1 MTSRPASLRRLR
13 RPLRL
18 LLAIGVAAAVVS
30 PGVPASA
37 QTARKDR
44 KATTTTTTVAPI
56 VIAGAPDEGFVE
68 PDPTDCGVAL
78 GPWDPVASGR
88 PTTLRPLGPAG
99 LYVWNRGNQWYVM
112 VTHPDRKRIEVRG
125 TITFDRPI
133 TAAAVRL
140 DSAERQ
146 NDVVTRPDRSR
157 INFTFT
163 NFGGLDGLQF
173 NAGCAGSITI
183 TARAGS
189 QPLAVQQV
197 FVGQGAVNVASV
209 PFTFSRRA

>member
-1 MTSRPASLRRLR
+1 MA
-13 RPLRL
+13 
-18 LLAIGVAAAVVS
+18 VAAGVVS
-30 PGVPASA
+30 PGVSASA
-37 QTARKDR
+37 QPARKDR
-44 KATTTTTTVAPI
+44 KTTTTTTTVAPVAI
-56 VIAGAPDEGFVE
+56 GAPDEDVVE
-68 PDPTDCGVAL
+68 PDPTDCGVTL

-112 VTHPDRKRIEVRG
+112 VTHADRKRVEIRG

-157 INFTFT
+157 INFTLT

-183 TARAGS
+183 TARVGS
-189 QPLAVQQV
+189 QPLPAQQV
-197 FVGQGAVNVASV
+197 FVGQGAMNVTTV

>member
-1 MTSRPASLRRLR
+1 MTSRPTSLRRKR

-18 LLAIGVAAAVVS
+18 VVAIAVAVGVVS
-30 PGVPASA
+30 PGISASA
-37 QTARKDR
+37 QTTRKDR
-44 KATTTTTTVAPI
+44 KPTTTVAPVTI
-56 VIAGAPDEGFVE
+56 VGAPDEGVVE
-68 PDPTDCGVAL
+68 PDPTDCGVTL

-112 VTHPDRKRIEVRG
+112 VTHPDRKRVEVRG

-133 TAAAVRL
+133 NAAAVRL

-183 TARAGS
+183 TARAAG
-189 QPLAVQQV
+189 QPFTAQQV
-197 FVGQGAVNVASV
+197 FVGQAAVNVATV